1 VPDSKTPP
9 IGRSLAGLAIALA
22 IAAVA
27 SAAGSHHGMALGSLP
42 AFSVLALLAFGI
54 QWLAFIPAYLAQSER
69 YYDLVGSITYIS
81 TAGLALTVKT
91 DPRSLLLFTLIAV
104 WALRLGSFLFLRIRA
119 DGRDL
124 RFDRIK
130 PFFFRFLM
138 TWTLQG
144 LWVLITAGAAFAAMT
159 GSGQTGSGQAGL
171 DTFAVAG
178 TGLWLLG
185 FAIEAVADAQK
196 RRFRRD
202 PANAG
207 RFITSGLW
215 AWSRHPNYFGE
226 ILLWIGIA
234 VIAFPALE
242 GWQHLTLVSPLF
254 VYLLLTRVSGV
265 PALERIAEKRWG
277 DDADFRDYRTST
289 PALFPRPTG
298 SRSP

>member
-1 VPDSKTPP
+1 VTDPKAPP

-22 IAAVA
+22 IAAA
-27 SAAGSHHGMALGSLP
+27 AAAAGSHRGLDLGPLP
-42 AFSVLALLAFGI
+42 AFGALALLAFAI
-54 QWLAFIPAYLAQSER
+54 QWLAFVPAYLAQSER
-69 YYDLVGSITYIS
+69 YYDLIGSITYLS
-81 TAGLALTVKT
+81 TAALALSVKG
-91 DPRSLLLFTLIAV
+91 DPRSLLLFALISV

-119 DGRDL
+119 DGRDQ

-159 GSGQTGSGQAGL
+159 GSRQAGL
-171 DTFAVAG
+171 DAWALAGAV
-178 TGLWLLG
+178 LWLLG

-207 RFITSGLW
+207 RFITGGLW

-226 ILLWIGIA
+226 ILLWVGIA
-234 VIAFPALE
+234 LIAFPALE
-242 GWQHLTLVSPLF
+242 GWQYLTLVSPLF

-265 PALERIAEKRWG
+265 PALEKIAERRWG
-277 DDADFRDYRTST
+277 DDPAFRAYRAAT
-289 PALFPRPTG
+289 PALFPRPPRT
-298 SRSP
+298 RPA